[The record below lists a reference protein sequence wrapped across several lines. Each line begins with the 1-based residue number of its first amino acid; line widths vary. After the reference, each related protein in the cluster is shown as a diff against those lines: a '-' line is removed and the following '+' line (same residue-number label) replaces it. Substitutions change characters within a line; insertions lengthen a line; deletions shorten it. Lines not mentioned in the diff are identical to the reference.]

1 MALNLKNL
9 GITQTTPP
17 AGSLSSLLP
26 NPSIS
31 STSNNISSSSNIT
44 ISTKFKMDLKDI
56 LNIAGITLPA
66 TGSLD
71 KYTGSISFE
80 EISGTIVDI
89 KDNTPIKGVKVY
101 NIFSKSDT
109 TNEFGSFKLEHP
121 NILETPLPPNKFPI
135 YFSKGLSKPRYKDL
149 KFIPYTSTKD
159 LQLNVGIIQ
168 MNPKESN
175 LKKEIIEFFRFP
187 EVEEI
192 KYTRSQVT
200 FEFHTQKKIND
211 SINDLKVLMIPLIIG
226 MIEAYGVTEV
236 KKLLEDIK
244 KNPTE
249 AINSIKNQLLC
260 PTPEERKKIIDQK
273 NKLLKKLL
281 NIQKVLTSSLQ
292 TLIPIKV
299 IIDATDVVFNII
311 RFLPLPTAFP
321 PGIGLPSL
329 ILNGFSDLMNF
340 LKKLI
345 AYSKHIID
353 TTVSILILLEVIL
366 ILVISLLQLL
376 DYLMQLCSIEEIS
389 DEING
394 NSPSSLINDSIN
406 NIREELNKE
415 TGTGTGLN
423 SPFLIQNINNIQNL
437 INTIINENSS
447 LDPNSLT
454 SINQN
459 SALNTLNLLT
469 NQIFSNQS
477 PQIISSTLNN
487 LQNQTNL
494 ISISSSP
501 TLIAQTNQVNQFAI
515 SNQLTDLT
523 NQNLKPISDINGFL
537 MDVESE
543 NTPSPIKRRRAIAK
557 NKQNIIMLTGE
568 WSYSSI
574 DQILIDEL
582 VFYIQ
587 QNDLKAD

>member
-1 MALNLKNL
+1 
-9 GITQTTPP
+9 
-17 AGSLSSLLP
+17 
-26 NPSIS
+26 
-31 STSNNISSSSNIT
+31 
-44 ISTKFKMDLKDI
+44 
-56 LNIAGITLPA
+56 
-66 TGSLD
+66 
-71 KYTGSISFE
+71 
-80 EISGTIVDI
+80 
-89 KDNTPIKGVKVY
+89 
-101 NIFSKSDT
+101 
-109 TNEFGSFKLEHP
+109 
-121 NILETPLPPNKFPI
+121 
-135 YFSKGLSKPRYKDL
+135 
-149 KFIPYTSTKD
+149 
-159 LQLNVGIIQ
+159 
-168 MNPKESN
+168 
-175 LKKEIIEFFRFP
+175 
-187 EVEEI
+187 
-192 KYTRSQVT
+192 
-200 FEFHTQKKIND
+200 
-211 SINDLKVLMIPLIIG
+211 
-226 MIEAYGVTEV
+226 
-236 KKLLEDIK
+236 
-244 KNPTE
+244 
-249 AINSIKNQLLC
+249 
-260 PTPEERKKIIDQK
+260 
-273 NKLLKKLL
+273 
-281 NIQKVLTSSLQ
+281 
-292 TLIPIKV
+292 
-299 IIDATDVVFNII
+299 
-311 RFLPLPTAFP
+311 
-321 PGIGLPSL
+321 
-329 ILNGFSDLMNF
+329 
-340 LKKLI
+340 
-345 AYSKHIID
+345 
-353 TTVSILILLEVIL
+353 
-366 ILVISLLQLL
+366 
-376 DYLMQLCSIEEIS
+376 MQLCSIEEIS

>member
-1 MALNLKNL
+1 
-9 GITQTTPP
+9 
-17 AGSLSSLLP
+17 
-26 NPSIS
+26 
-31 STSNNISSSSNIT
+31 
-44 ISTKFKMDLKDI
+44 
-56 LNIAGITLPA
+56 
-66 TGSLD
+66 
-71 KYTGSISFE
+71 
-80 EISGTIVDI
+80 
-89 KDNTPIKGVKVY
+89 
-101 NIFSKSDT
+101 
-109 TNEFGSFKLEHP
+109 
-121 NILETPLPPNKFPI
+121 
-135 YFSKGLSKPRYKDL
+135 
-149 KFIPYTSTKD
+149 
-159 LQLNVGIIQ
+159 
-168 MNPKESN
+168 
-175 LKKEIIEFFRFP
+175 
-187 EVEEI
+187 
-192 KYTRSQVT
+192 
-200 FEFHTQKKIND
+200 
-211 SINDLKVLMIPLIIG
+211 
-226 MIEAYGVTEV
+226 
-236 KKLLEDIK
+236 
-244 KNPTE
+244 
-249 AINSIKNQLLC
+249 
-260 PTPEERKKIIDQK
+260 
-273 NKLLKKLL
+273 
-281 NIQKVLTSSLQ
+281 
-292 TLIPIKV
+292 
-299 IIDATDVVFNII
+299 
-311 RFLPLPTAFP
+311 
-321 PGIGLPSL
+321 
-329 ILNGFSDLMNF
+329 MNF